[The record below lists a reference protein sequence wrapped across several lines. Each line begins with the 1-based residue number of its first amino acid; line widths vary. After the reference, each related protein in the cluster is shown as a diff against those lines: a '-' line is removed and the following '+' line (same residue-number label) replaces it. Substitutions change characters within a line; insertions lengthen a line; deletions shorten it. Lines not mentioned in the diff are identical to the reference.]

1 MKIFAPNEFGNLYKE
16 AAAYLALKP
25 LQGQTIPYCFGGWKL
40 QGSDRLALLLEF
52 LHEAITLSDWLLEHP
67 NLPERKAM
75 FEVLVQALQMCH
87 RSNIAHGDISGE
99 NVMVNRGKVVLMDF
113 ECAG

>member
-25 LQGQTIPYCFGGWKL
+25 LQGQTIPYCFGVWKL
-40 QGSDRLALLLEF
+40 QGSDRFALLLGF
-52 LHEAITLSDWLLEHP
+52 LHEAITLSDWLSEHP

-75 FEVLVQALQMCH
+75 FELLLQTLQMCH
-87 RSNIAHGDISGE
+87 RNNIAHGDISGE
-99 NVMVNRGKVVLMDF
+99 DVMVDRGNVVLVDF
-113 ECAG
+113 EFAG